1 MALFGDLK
9 DDHFA
14 NKIANHYYK
23 HIGKNEF
30 KDIRSEA
37 AQNNPQT
44 PLWNTQ
50 PFMQRGIQ
58 RGKDNPSGKLN
69 FITAPIL
76 DTARVA
82 KFMTSPLGLLFIAKN
97 VGLQLSNPK
106 LEHGIALHPNRIYN
120 PISTVAQIPANIIGL
135 HMDRHSKSGLNTSAI
150 NYENILKGN
159 NVDRNRLVLL
169 AGDLKVGL
177 WNSSAEPV
185 KIPKAL
191 ASMTGLLA
199 KFGKFF
205 ERPAIP
211 IRRLSGLM
219 GPNSL
224 FGLGMTTIYRSKVP
238 ISFTD
243 PRHKTMMNYSYE
255 DGGTYEERVVQ
266 TGGHY
271 LEKHENDPLWGVY
284 SGIGWGRKGAQDPP
298 KASGKA
304 ETKRGIFA
312 YKSFEYGDIVRA
324 SKESTLIDYT
334 GKKDYTE
341 ANANRVY
348 GLVNYGNQRGV
359 SDSLVTEE
367 DSELDD
373 FVKFSITGKIDGSDR
388 VLKFRAF
395 GLGSI
400 SDDTSFGWNEV
411 NYSGR
416 TAPQYAFDKVSRT
429 LTHDL
434 MIPAFT
440 SKELKAN
447 YNKLDQ
453 LYKMASPTI
462 DSSGLPTAPLNK
474 FTLGDLYDDVN
485 VLIEKITFT
494 IEEDFSWDIGVGD
507 GDETSGAQLPMIIK
521 LNLSYKFA
529 TNVDGNLFTNASRF
543 FGKKIEEFKNV

>member
-106 LEHGIALHPNRIYN
+106 MEYGIAIHPNRIYN
-120 PISTVAQIPANIIGL
+120 PISTIAQIPANIIGL
-135 HMDRHSKSGLNTSAI
+135 HMDRHFKSVLNTSAT
-150 NYENILKGN
+150 NYENILEMN
-159 NVDRNRLVLL
+159 NKVDRNRLLLL
-169 AGDLKVGL
+169 AQDLKVGRF
-177 WNSSAEPV
+177 NESAKPV
-185 KIPKAL
+185 KIPKIL
-191 ASMTGLLA
+191 TKMTDIVA

-205 ERPAIP
+205 GREAIP
-211 IRRLSGLM
+211 IKRLSGLM

-238 ISFTD
+238 LSFTD
-243 PRHKTMMNYSYE
+243 DKHKAITKYSHG
-255 DGGTYEERVVQ
+255 DDTYLNINPEGIFKE
-266 TGGHY
+266 
-271 LEKHENDPLWGVY
+271 LHEYNRTEGAY
-284 SGIGWGRKGAQDPP
+284 GIINEPVP
-298 KASGKA
+298 ASG
-304 ETKRGIFA
+304 ESTTPRGIFA
-312 YKSFEYGDIVRA
+312 YKSFEYGDIIRA

-341 ANANRVY
+341 ANANSVY
-348 GLVNYGNQRGV
+348 GLVDYGSQRGV
-359 SDSLVTEE
+359 SDKLVTEE

-373 FVKFSITGKIDGSDR
+373 FVKFSITGKIGGSDR